1 MLNSLKIVVVLAA
14 GAGTLSACTGSS
26 IDCTAMGAVG
36 GALAAE
42 ALDTNVAGGALLGGL
57 AGATGNQTGL
67 CRTN

>member
-1 MLNSLKIVVVLAA
+1 MAPFIKLAA
-14 GAGTLSACTGSS
+14 VGGIMATLGACTGSS